1 MFITW
6 SNFFFI
12 IIWGGIC
19 DVWRIDKNIEDLTI
33 NGIRKVIGNG
43 KSTCFWEDTWIGDK
57 SLRVQFSRLYS
68 MSLQQRTTIDECGI
82 WDGALWLWNLQWRRE
97 FFQWELQLVVALQN
111 LLDQVTIVE
120 DLQDR
125 VWWSY
130 HSSGCFSVKA
140 FHHKYHDAQMHI
152 LQYDTSVSKV
162 WHGLC
167 PPKAELLVW
176 LRLLGRINTK
186 DRLQRLSV
194 LQNNDLRCVLCN
206 SCDETIAH
214 LFFTCEYTWRVWS
227 FCCNWWGVTW
237 VQSVCPRMNFESW
250 SVVGLKG
257 DQRKA

>member
-82 WDGALWLWNLQWRRE
+82 RDGALWLWNLQWRWE

-120 DLQDR
+120 DLQD
-125 VWWSY
+125 V
-130 HSSGCFSVKA
+130 SSGVITAQDA
-140 FHHKYHDAQMHI
+140 FR
-152 LQYDTSVSKV
+152 
-162 WHGLC
+162 
-167 PPKAELLVW
+167 
-176 LRLLGRINTK
+176 LRLSIISTMTLKCISSNMIPQSAKYGM
-186 DRLQRLSV
+186 DYV
-194 LQNNDLRCVLCN
+194 LQKLNYWCGY
-206 SCDETIAH
+206 SCWEESIQKIDSKG
-214 LFFTCEYTWRVWS
+214 LM
-227 FCCNWWGVTW
+227 CCKIMT
-237 VQSVCPRMNFESW
+237 
-250 SVVGLKG
+250 
-257 DQRKA
+257 